1 MVKFDPLIF
10 AALCLLQSLG
20 IDSFNIDVGKAVVFN
35 APAQSEYFGY
45 SVALHS
51 YRNSKW

>member
-1 MVKFDPLIF
+1 MVKFDAFIF

-20 IDSFNIDVGKAVVFN
+20 IDSFNIDVGKAVVFD
-35 APAQSEYFGY
+35 APDKSEYFGY

-51 YRNSKW
+51 HGSLKW